1 MTKTPDRTDP
11 PSASARPPKLV
22 LGALSLLL
30 VMASQALSASVIS
43 GTVLDAQNGLKL
55 SSMVVAAYTPVGSA
69 VRPTA
74 TTDSAGRY
82 QLSLPSGDYRLLA
95 YDPNQVYATAFAGNA
110 GSFDTSP
117 TINSDQNGYDF
128 ELTRGGVAS
137 GSVTANGPVGNT
149 TVAAYNLD
157 GTRRGF
163 VRVSSSGAYSILL
176 PPGEYKLAAYDD
188 NQFYATEFF
197 SAEPDFEL
205 ANVVAIQAQRAATG
219 VNFHFAQAARIA
231 GTVLKAD
238 APIPLPNITVSA
250 YTANGSPVATAT
262 TDSSG
267 QFVLVVPAGTFRIVA
282 ADRSMVYAT
291 AFFGG
296 AASFE
301 ESVPVRVESGELR
314 SSVQIQAELGGFV
327 SGHVA
332 SVDTTSLCCITVVAY
347 NPSGRPRAS
356 TRTNQDGDYRLILP
370 PGQFRIGAYDE
381 RLIYA
386 PRFYAMSDTFQKAAP
401 VAVQPSETASN
412 VSLLLDRA
420 ARFSGVVVD
429 RSSGAPVGSISVA
442 AYDHDGNLVASAST
456 SASGGYALAVPA
468 GEYKLLAFDPSLR
481 FVTAYAEGAASYEQ
495 TPSFSVDA
503 GSAHA
508 LDFALSRGT
517 LISGTVIDTA
527 GTSLSGIEVAALDPS
542 GNRISTAV
550 SDGGQFHVVL
560 VAGNYKLLAVDP
572 AKRYKAMF
580 FDLASTLSDA
590 TTVTVTGTGVFPS
603 NLTFTLSPLYR
614 RRAARH

>member
-1 MTKTPDRTDP
+1 MTKPTDRTDP
-11 PSASARPPKLV
+11 SSASARPPKFV
-22 LGALSLLL
+22 LGALSVLL
-30 VMASQALSASVIS
+30 VVASQALSASVIN
-43 GTVLDAQNGLKL
+43 GTVLDAQNGMKL
-55 SSMVVAAYTPVGSA
+55 SSMVVAAYTLDGSEL
-69 VRPTA
+69 VEA
-74 TTDSAGRY
+74 TTDSAGHY

-117 TINSDQNGYDF
+117 AINSDQNGYDF
-128 ELTRGGVAS
+128 ALLPGGVAV
-137 GSVTANGPVGNT
+137 GSVTANGPVGNP

-163 VRVSSSGAYSILL
+163 VQVSSSGAYSILL

-188 NQFYATEFF
+188 TQFYATEFF
-197 SAEPDFEL
+197 SAQPDFET
-205 ANVVAIQAQRAATG
+205 ANVVAIQGQRAATG
-219 VNFHFAQAARIA
+219 INFHLAQAARIA
-231 GTVLKAD
+231 GTVLNAE
-238 APIPLPNITVSA
+238 APTPLPNMTVTA
-250 YTANGSPVATAT
+250 YTVDGSAVATAT

-267 QFVLVVPAGTFRIVA
+267 RFVLVVPAGTFRIVA
-282 ADRSMVYAT
+282 ADPSMVYAT

-301 ESVPVRVESGELR
+301 ESVPVKVESGELR
-314 SSVQIQAELGGFV
+314 TAVQIQAEPAGFV

-332 SVDTTSLCCITVVAY
+332 SPDTTSLCCITVVAY
-347 NPSGRPRAS
+347 NPNGRPRAS
-356 TRTNQDGDYRLILP
+356 TRTDQNGDYRLVLP
-370 PGQFRIGAYDE
+370 PGEFRIGAYDE

-386 PRFYAMSDTFQKAAP
+386 PRFYAMSDTFQNASP
-401 VAVQPSETASN
+401 VTVQRSETVSN
-412 VSLLLDRA
+412 VSFLMDRA

-429 RSSGAPVGSISVA
+429 SSGAPVGSISVA
-442 AYDHDGNLVASAST
+442 AYDRDGNVVASAST
-456 SASGGYALAVPA
+456 SAAGGYALAVPA
-468 GEYKLLAFDPSLR
+468 GEYKVLAFDTSLR

-495 TPSFSVDA
+495 TPSFSVEA
-503 GSAHA
+503 GSAHG

-527 GTSLSGIEVAALDPS
+527 GIALSGIEVAVLDPS

-550 SDGGQFHVVL
+550 SDGGHFHVVL
-560 VAGNYKLLAVDP
+560 AAGNYKLLAFDP
-572 AKRYKAMF
+572 AKHYKAMF

-603 NLTFTLSPLYR
+603 NLTFTLFSSAR